1 MKSLN
6 YLLSFFLLG
15 TTFQAFAKDSISLP
29 DVRAPRE
36 LVEADSEFVEGT
48 ITRLNKKDVEQFLPW
63 AQNAQNVLNKALID
77 ISSMPVDEQVRYL
90 EVVIKSVVR
99 NSGSKNYQLFMRFS
113 LNRGLLLV
121 KELLNEASI
130 KDPSILENALDIQI
144 KSIRIALAFYES
156 DLDYQKRVSQGHETV
171 SLNYAKFGATFYT
184 TMNSALLS
192 VLDASAQYRL
202 VYKIYEMLNWDLSRD
217 ANAVDNADQIVEI
230 YNTLEMLNETPAA
243 SDSENIKNLRRL
255 YLLESSSDGIKLTIG
270 SRFRMPEV
278 GERIY
283 YEGSAGSVLA
293 IYENGK
299 VLVHAIYNYTVDPS
313 KLARTQG
320 CSYLSTKFCVDTNV
334 YYEGTE
340 GIVLGIFEDGRVLIK
355 AIYTYAISPSELALT
370 EGCSKKNSKV
380 CVDSNVYYEGTKGKV
395 LGVFEDGR
403 VLIKAIYSYIV
414 DPSELALL

>member
-121 KELLNEASI
+121 KELLNEVSI

-144 KSIRIALAFYES
+144 KSIRVAL
-156 DLDYQKRVSQGHETV
+156 R
-171 SLNYAKFGATFYT
+171 
-184 TMNSALLS
+184 LL
-192 VLDASAQYRL
+192 
-202 VYKIYEMLNWDLSRD
+202 
-217 ANAVDNADQIVEI
+217 
-230 YNTLEMLNETPAA
+230 
-243 SDSENIKNLRRL
+243 
-255 YLLESSSDGIKLTIG
+255 
-270 SRFRMPEV
+270 
-278 GERIY
+278 
-283 YEGSAGSVLA
+283 
-293 IYENGK
+293 
-299 VLVHAIYNYTVDPS
+299 
-313 KLARTQG
+313 
-320 CSYLSTKFCVDTNV
+320 
-334 YYEGTE
+334 
-340 GIVLGIFEDGRVLIK
+340 
-355 AIYTYAISPSELALT
+355 
-370 EGCSKKNSKV
+370 
-380 CVDSNVYYEGTKGKV
+380 
-395 LGVFEDGR
+395 
-403 VLIKAIYSYIV
+403 
-414 DPSELALL
+414 